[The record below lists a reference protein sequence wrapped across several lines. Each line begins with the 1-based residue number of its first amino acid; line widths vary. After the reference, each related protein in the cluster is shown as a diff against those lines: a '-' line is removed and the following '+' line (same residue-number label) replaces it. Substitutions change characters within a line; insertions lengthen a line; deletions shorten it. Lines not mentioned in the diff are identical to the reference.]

1 MKVSITE
8 DATMSL
14 TRSEGGATV
23 VREDAMVWAPVFE
36 PAVDYPKSV
45 IVVRPAV
52 SLCLKQSG
60 VNRNRRLPIP
70 PAKTELVPIFAE
82 PFLLVVVSAEQ
93 FFAILN
99 KADQHYYRRPH
110 QAHEEHKLQ
119 HVHRK

>member
-1 MKVSITE
+1 
-8 DATMSL
+8 MSEAK
-14 TRSEGGATV
+14 RSQPES
-23 VREDAMVWAPVFE
+23 
-36 PAVDYPKSV
+36 AVT
-45 IVVRPAV
+45 
-52 SLCLKQSG
+52 
-60 VNRNRRLPIP
+60 NT

-82 PFLLVVVSAEQ
+82 QFLLVLVFAEQ

>member
-1 MKVSITE
+1 MGAGDRAGSRLSKE
-8 DATMSL
+8 RNCRPPCGEFMSEAK
-14 TRSEGGATV
+14 RSQPES
-23 VREDAMVWAPVFE
+23 
-36 PAVDYPKSV
+36 AVT
-45 IVVRPAV
+45 
-52 SLCLKQSG
+52 
-60 VNRNRRLPIP
+60 NT

-82 PFLLVVVSAEQ
+82 QFLLVLVFAEQ